1 MFTNWSGL
9 TTYQF
14 EAIID
19 ASNNRTTGELSQKI
33 QGLKATV
40 AKLLARV
47 NTLAD
52 TVSIMEKTI
61 RMVLIANWDQLAVF
75 RGNRL
80 LESLLL
86 LAKSDLLTETS
97 LSEDFWE
104 LLSSHSYFARILA
117 SSSSVSSFL

>member
-47 NTLAD
+47 NTLAY

-61 RMVLIANWDQLAVF
+61 RMVLIANWDQLADF
-75 RGNRL
+75 RGSWL
-80 LESLLL
+80 FESLLL
-86 LAKSDLLTETS
+86 LTKSDLLTKTS
-97 LSEDFWE
+97 LSEDFWGALE
-104 LLSSHSYFARILA
+104 
-117 SSSSVSSFL
+117 